1 MRSRGNGNGEEG
13 TLPKNHF
20 KDSKS
25 RMYWQIKLT
34 GADKGVGRVK
44 DEYGFQPQ
52 VLENDSTLV
61 QLYPEDGFAYSSSS
75 PF

>member
-1 MRSRGNGNGEEG
+1 
-13 TLPKNHF
+13 
-20 KDSKS
+20 
-25 RMYWQIKLT
+25 MYWQIKLT